1 MIPTLLFLFLLAPS
15 LYAQAG
21 WILEDSTWGQ
31 PFQRWEATSFIASPC
46 DPQFDR
52 IRDLMLDS
60 LVRFTG
66 VNRLR
71 VEVRSGSENPVDHY
85 AEWRAAGCP
94 GGSDPAY
101 LRWRQNRYVTVN
113 DNDDSTIN
121 EGGFH
126 FTELDATIENVVI
139 PLRTRLEAKG
149 EDLHVNLCYVAF
161 TGQNVGG
168 TYIHDR
174 PHEYAEFVLAVHQHL
189 KKKWNIVPD
198 SWEAVLEPDL
208 VPQWTAQKLGAA
220 LNATAITLRN
230 NGFEPR
236 FVAPSTTNM
245 SNAIP
250 WTKQIVA
257 YPNAKAALKEMSY
270 HRYSGTGIDVA
281 VAIRKYADTLGI
293 GTSMLEWWFDNA
305 TPDVL
310 RTDLLTAGNTSWQEA
325 TISGH
330 FDLIR
335 NGDSVRITR
344 KKNAILNGI
353 LTRYVKP
360 GAVRM
365 ENSFDKIV
373 MRNTDGSIVAFQS
386 KNYITSLHRGWPTGH
401 CTFVRV
407 DSLLRENVT
416 QWIRTK
422 QDSNSQLDLQLRGRD
437 RAFVF
442 IIRPGTVGVDEHQP
456 PTLKNIVVSPMPVKN
471 NISITVPHEWD
482 GLPMRMRIVDM
493 QGRVVMS
500 VSEGYVSVGTSG
512 PLSIPI
518 DLSNGLYAVEC
529 VVGGES
535 ARTVVVV
542 ER

>member
-139 PLRTRLEAKG
+139 PLRTRLEARG

-220 LNATAITLRN
+220 LNATAVTLRN
-230 NGFEPR
+230 NGIEPR

-270 HRYSGTGIDVA
+270 HRYSGTSIDVA
-281 VAIRKYADTLGI
+281 VEIRSYADTLGI
-293 GTSMLEWWFDNA
+293 GSSMLEWWFDNA

-335 NGDSVRITR
+335 EGDSVRITR
-344 KKNAILNGI
+344 KKNAVLNGI
-353 LTRYVKP
+353 LTRYIKP
-360 GAVRM
+360 GAMRIADSS
-365 ENSFDKIV
+365 ENRYEEHSGRI
-373 MRNTDGSIVAFQS
+373 RCGYQS
-386 KNYITSLHRGWPTGH
+386 KN
-401 CTFVRV
+401 
-407 DSLLRENVT
+407 
-416 QWIRTK
+416 
-422 QDSNSQLDLQLRGRD
+422 
-437 RAFVF
+437 
-442 IIRPGTVGVDEHQP
+442 
-456 PTLKNIVVSPMPVKN
+456 
-471 NISITVPHEWD
+471 
-482 GLPMRMRIVDM
+482 
-493 QGRVVMS
+493 
-500 VSEGYVSVGTSG
+500 
-512 PLSIPI
+512 
-518 DLSNGLYAVEC
+518 
-529 VVGGES
+529 
-535 ARTVVVV
+535 
-542 ER
+542 

>member
-126 FTELDATIENVVI
+126 FTELDATIEDVVI

-230 NGFEPR
+230 NGIEPR
-236 FVAPSTTNM
+236 FVALYNET
-245 SNAIP
+245 
-250 WTKQIVA
+250 
-257 YPNAKAALKEMSY
+257 
-270 HRYSGTGIDVA
+270 
-281 VAIRKYADTLGI
+281 
-293 GTSMLEWWFDNA
+293 
-305 TPDVL
+305 
-310 RTDLLTAGNTSWQEA
+310 
-325 TISGH
+325 
-330 FDLIR
+330 
-335 NGDSVRITR
+335 
-344 KKNAILNGI
+344 
-353 LTRYVKP
+353 
-360 GAVRM
+360 
-365 ENSFDKIV
+365 
-373 MRNTDGSIVAFQS
+373 
-386 KNYITSLHRGWPTGH
+386 
-401 CTFVRV
+401 C
-407 DSLLRENVT
+407 
-416 QWIRTK
+416 
-422 QDSNSQLDLQLRGRD
+422 
-437 RAFVF
+437 
-442 IIRPGTVGVDEHQP
+442 
-456 PTLKNIVVSPMPVKN
+456 
-471 NISITVPHEWD
+471 
-482 GLPMRMRIVDM
+482 PMRSSGQNRSSRSLM
-493 QGRVVMS
+493 QRQH
-500 VSEGYVSVGTSG
+500 
-512 PLSIPI
+512 
-518 DLSNGLYAVEC
+518 
-529 VVGGES
+529 
-535 ARTVVVV
+535 
-542 ER
+542 

>member
-139 PLRTRLEAKG
+139 PLRTRLEARG

-220 LNATAITLRN
+220 LNATAVTLRN
-230 NGFEPR
+230 NGIEPR

-257 YPNAKAALKEMSY
+257 FPDAKAALKEMSY

-310 RTDLLTAGNTSWQEA
+310 RTDLLIAGNTSWQEA

-335 NGDSVRITR
+335 EGDSVRITR
-344 KKNAILNGI
+344 KMNAILNGI

-386 KNYITSLHRGWPTGH
+386 KNWTSHH
-401 CTFVRV
+401 C
-407 DSLLRENVT
+407 
-416 QWIRTK
+416 I
-422 QDSNSQLDLQLRGRD
+422 
-437 RAFVF
+437 
-442 IIRPGTVGVDEHQP
+442 
-456 PTLKNIVVSPMPVKN
+456 
-471 NISITVPHEWD
+471 
-482 GLPMRMRIVDM
+482 
-493 QGRVVMS
+493 
-500 VSEGYVSVGTSG
+500 
-512 PLSIPI
+512 
-518 DLSNGLYAVEC
+518 
-529 VVGGES
+529 VGGRRDIVRLCGS
-535 ARTVVVV
+535 ILFFGKT
-542 ER
+542 

>member
-1 MIPTLLFLFLLAPS
+1 MIRTILFLFLLAPS

-161 TGQNVGG
+161 TGQNGGG

-174 PHEYAEFVLAVHQHL
+174 PREYAEFVLAVHQHL

-257 YPNAKAALKEMSY
+257 FPDAKAALKEMSY

-353 LTRYVKP
+353 LSRYVKP
-360 GAVRM
+360 GAMRIA
-365 ENSFDKIV
+365 DDDGII
-373 MRNTDGSIVAFQS
+373 MRNSDGSVVGYQS
-386 KNYITSLHRGWPTGH
+386 PIGMDVLDEGWPTGS
-401 CTFVRV
+401 CESIVV
-407 DSLLRENVT
+407 DSNFLEHRY
-416 QWIRTK
+416 QFIRTYK
-422 QDSNSQLDLQLRGRD
+422 DSLGLKGLPHLKGGR
-437 RAFVF
+437 AVVI
-442 IIRPGTVGVDEHQP
+442 IIRPNTVSVDEHQP